1 MNTHSKTRRLKQDI
15 VTNAISNLKIKPIV
29 DEMGAVGWS
38 PTNVEDLIGYVL
50 RANGL
55 VLRHPDLK
63 KSIKRDKFL
72 AEIAELVST
81 KCVEKKPLLE
91 KSYQQLE
98 IAESGYRRILAS
110 TDATEWKALAPAI
123 RLAAIISRAVK
134 EVEHAIDYLEKQI
147 AGMKY
152 HNLYTPVLRDD
163 ADRPVDPDSVIDAAV
178 SGLGA
183 TLMMEGYQQKWFDNG
198 VFVLPEAPDAT
209 DDDIY
214 KAGSPMFLAAN
225 WERWASI
232 EESSRY
238 LGPEMA
244 EEDGQVVQAETEAKR
259 VYSYHPPRS
268 RWYNTVAT
276 WRTVD
281 RSRQS
286 RVELERHPL
295 RPRPAGL
302 GALSKLAPAAFLTE
316 NEIHGYDGLVA
327 RLGFN
332 IGESS
337 RLIEGLRIVEWLRG
351 YCVLSALCERRKEEN
366 GQFVQVWKEKELLDA
381 LCAEGLR
388 PDKAQ
393 TFIEHATFKKG
404 TIDLFDGPLIR
415 RADGS
420 FILFGPST
428 INSGPAEILMS
439 VFGEMKVQFDGDPFE
454 NRVLELLRENH
465 LAAQAFKFKIG
476 KEEYEYDAVLVWNDQ
491 IFLFECK
498 NRNLPGERA
507 IPAYF
512 FEKELRDNVKQIKRL
527 RDGLL
532 EQPDQLNS
540 RFGPGTSDKPITMV
554 ILRNFPYSR
563 DGTLDDV
570 HFYDFSALSR
580 FFASKELSSFVGPP
594 NGTAIGTPHTKLW
607 KADTPS
613 PDDLLQQLMSPAQLN
628 IALHHTRVMKMIVG
642 LDQETVGLT
651 EVFIREEMTPETLKE
666 YSRSAGR

>member
-1 MNTHSKTRRLKQDI
+1 MNSDLKNRRLKQDI
-15 VTNAISNLKIKPIV
+15 VTNAISDLKIKPIA
-29 DEMGAVGWS
+29 DEMGAAGWS
-38 PTNVEDLIGYVL
+38 NTNVEDLIGYII

-55 VLRHPDLK
+55 ILRHPDLK
-63 KSIKRDKFL
+63 KSTKRDKFL
-72 AEIAELVST
+72 AEIAALVST
-81 KCVEKKPLLE
+81 KCLEKKTLLE
-91 KSYQQLE
+91 KAYQQLA

-110 TDATEWKALAPAI
+110 TDATEWKALEPAT

-134 EVEHAIDYLEKQI
+134 EVEHAIDYLEKQV
-147 AGMKY
+147 AGMQY
-152 HNLYTPVLRDD
+152 HNLYTPVLRDE

-183 TLMMEGYQQKWFDNG
+183 TLMMEGYQQKWFVNG

-209 DDDIY
+209 DADIF

-238 LGPEMA
+238 LGPQMV
-244 EEDGQVVQAETEAKR
+244 EEDGEAVRSETEAKL
-259 VYSYHPPRS
+259 VYSYRPPRS
-268 RWYNTVAT
+268 RWYNTAAT

-286 RVELERHPL
+286 RVELERHPF

-302 GALSKLAPAAFLTE
+302 GAASKLAPTTFLTE

-332 IGESS
+332 IAESS

-351 YCVLSALCERRKEEN
+351 YCVLSALCERRKDES

-388 PDKAQ
+388 QDKAQ
-393 TFIEHATFKKG
+393 RFIEHATFKKG

-415 RADGS
+415 RADGA
-420 FILFGPST
+420 FMLFGPST

-454 NRVLELLRENH
+454 DRVLELLRKNH

-476 KEEYEYDAVLVWNDQ
+476 KEEYEYDAVLVWDDQ

-507 IPAYF
+507 VPAYY
-512 FEKELRDNVKQIKRL
+512 FEKELKENVKQIKRL

-540 RFGPGTSDKPITMV
+540 RFGPGTSDKRITMV
-554 ILRNFPYSR
+554 VLRNFPYSR
-563 DGTLDDV
+563 DGSLDDV

-580 FFASKELSSFVGPP
+580 FFASKELSSFIGPR
-594 NGTAIGTPHTKLW
+594 NRAAIGTPHTRLW

-628 IALHHTRVMKMIVG
+628 IALHHTRVMTMIVG
-642 LDQETVGLT
+642 LDRETVGLT
-651 EVFIREEMTPETLKE
+651 EVFIREEMTPETLNE
-666 YSRSAGR
+666 YRQSSGG